1 MTDMLCASHRQV
13 LGSAREVLEFRFR
26 SVEFP
31 RHGELGSRVPLAGG
45 TLVPEQCR
53 RGISVAA
60 IREGVMGT
68 QLVLRTCASFRRML
82 VQLL

>member
-1 MTDMLCASHRQV
+1 MTDVGAVAIAKYC
-13 LGSAREVLEFRFR
+13 SAREVLEFRFR
-26 SVEFP
+26 SVEFLAMENWAP
-31 RHGELGSRVPLAGG
+31 RALAGG
-45 TLVPEQCR
+45 TLVPSSAAH
-53 RGISVAA
+53 ISVAA